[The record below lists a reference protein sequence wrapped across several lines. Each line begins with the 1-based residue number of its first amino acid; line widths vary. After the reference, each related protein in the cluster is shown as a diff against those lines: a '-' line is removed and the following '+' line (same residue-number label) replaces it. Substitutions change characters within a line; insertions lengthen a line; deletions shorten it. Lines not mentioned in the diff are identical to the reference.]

1 MTSSSSSAD
10 LREIPGVG
18 PRFVEAFE
26 ELGIGAVGDL
36 VGRDPEA
43 LFEQLCGQRNEYV
56 DRCVLYQFR
65 SSIYYASETAHDE
78 ALLLWWN
85 WKDEALAARA

>member
-1 MTSSSSSAD
+1 MTSTSSRTD

-36 VGRDPEA
+36 VGQDPEA
-43 LFEQLCGQRNEYV
+43 LFEQLCEQRNEYV

-65 SSIYYASETAHDE
+65 SSVYYASEAKPEE

-85 WKDEALAARA
+85 RKDEALTARA